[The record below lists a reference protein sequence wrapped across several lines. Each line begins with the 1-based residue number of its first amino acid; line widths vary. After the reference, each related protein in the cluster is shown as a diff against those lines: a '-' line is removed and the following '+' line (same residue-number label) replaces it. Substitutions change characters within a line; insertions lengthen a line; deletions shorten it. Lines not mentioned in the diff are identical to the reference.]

1 MTEINTQVTIGSL
14 HMKNPVMPASG
25 AYDYFEDN
33 ANVFPVSEL
42 GAIMLKSIHRRER
55 MGNPAPRIHETA
67 AGMLNAVGIP
77 SVGIEAFIK
86 NKSLEHY
93 RELGAPIIVSIS
105 GNSAQDYVECL
116 EFLNDQP
123 DVAAVELNLSCPNV
137 GTGLQLSSDVKTLTE
152 VVSAARKATKHTIFA
167 KLSPNVT
174 DIRLT
179 AKASEDAGADAVTI
193 ANTYMGIAISAKT
206 KRPILGNKQGGLSGP
221 AIKPLTLYKVYQAYS
236 VVKIPIIGVGG
247 IMCAEDAIEYILAGA
262 SAVQVGAGNFIEPM
276 LMHNVIKGIE
286 DYMREND
293 FPTIESFKGLAQG

>member
-1 MTEINTQVTIGSL
+1 MTEINTQLTIGSL
-14 HMKNPVMPASG
+14 RMKNPVMPASG

-33 ANVFPVSEL
+33 ADVFPVSEL
-42 GAIMLKSIHRRER
+42 GAIMLKSIHRRAR
-55 MGNPAPRIHETA
+55 AGNPAPRICETA

-137 GTGLQLSSDVKTLTE
+137 GTGLQLSSDVKTLDE

-179 AKASEDAGADAVTI
+179 ARASEDAGADAVTI
-193 ANTYMGIAISAKT
+193 ANTYMGIAISTKT
-206 KRPILGNKQGGLSGP
+206 KKPVLGNTQGGLSGP
-221 AIKPLTLYKVYQAYS
+221 AIKPLTLFKVYQAYS

-276 LMHNVIKGIE
+276 LMHHVIRGIE
-286 DYMREND
+286 EYMREND
-293 FPTIESFKGLAQG
+293 FPTIESFRGLAQG